1 MSWLHGEP
9 ARDDRGRVVETLS
22 VRAIRSANVG
32 KAPAALAKQLRG
44 MVRNRAA
51 GFEPMN
57 LVISLVLALLFLA
70 VLYSLPIR
78 GLPYLGAIV
87 VLVILQVRIL
97 RWCAERRMAREIA
110 GTIAAHG
117 LCGSC
122 GYTMQDLAPD
132 PDGCVVCPECGSAWE
147 AARMTRAH
155 WLPEKATLFAPRSFT
170 SWALLAL
177 PGLGTDAR
185 AVLHRRLDTRLACL
199 PAPARAARP
208 AKEWAA
214 LRRDL
219 RRIGRGWRIAL
230 SVPVFVLLVCC
241 VRWLVLEIL
250 SPNTDVALAIFLG
263 VTLPFLAY
271 AATAVL
277 RGEWGMLGRD
287 VEGVFVRHGACPV
300 CAAGLER
307 RETRRGALM
316 CCDSCGCAWKPAAAT
331 SAPAPPAESRAA
343 ADAIRQAHAAE
354 MRS

>member
-1 MSWLHGEP
+1 MRWLHGEP

-32 KAPAALAKQLRG
+32 KAPAALAKQLRDI
-44 MVRNRAA
+44 VKNRAA
-51 GFEPMN
+51 GFDPMN
-57 LVISLVLALLFLA
+57 LVISLVLVLSFLA
-70 VLYSLPIR
+70 ALYLLPIR
-78 GLPYLGAIV
+78 GLPYYGAIGAFV
-87 VLVILQVRIL
+87 VFQVWVL
-97 RWCAERRMAREIA
+97 RWCAERRMAREVA

-122 GYTMQDLAPD
+122 GYTLQDLPPD
-132 PDGCVVCPECGSAWE
+132 PDGCVVCPECGSAWDAE
-147 AARMTRAH
+147 RMTRAH
-155 WLPEKATLFAPRSFT
+155 WRPEKATLFAPRTFA

-199 PAPARAARP
+199 PTPARDARP

-230 SVPVFVLLVCC
+230 SVPVFVLLACC
-241 VRWLVLEIL
+241 VRWLLLEIL
-250 SPNTDVALAIFLG
+250 DPNTDVALAIFLA
-263 VTLPFLAY
+263 VTIPFLAY
-271 AATAVL
+271 VATAVL
-277 RGEWGMLGRD
+277 CSEWGVRRRPIED
-287 VEGVFVRHGACPV
+287 AFVRHGACPV

-316 CCDSCGCAWKPAAAT
+316 CCDSCGCAWKPAA
-331 SAPAPPAESRAA
+331 PASRAVRMTPAAVPAEEP
-343 ADAIRQAHAAE
+343 HAKNG
-354 MRS
+354 